1 MAMKPIVKRIT
12 VYILA
17 VMLTLTMTPAYA
29 FAGEEAEDGTTVS
42 NLLFNEETISE
53 EGAAADNDE
62 LFMQYVEAKLSEGI
76 ENEESG
82 EIPGHA
88 RMRRVMPSG
97 INAAIY
103 ASLKEQVK
111 LVADGKKTSAVFEV
125 TLEEL
130 VLEKNGWTAE
140 ELGVPAIAVNG
151 RITQEAKNALTKE
164 LGINMRSVLTALL
177 FDCPYDL
184 YWYDK
189 ERGVSISGPG
199 ISAERGES
207 GWEIF
212 VTSGITVSFE
222 VADGYSTGN
231 DNEVD
236 PSKAERVEGAV
247 NNAKAIVRE
256 AEGET
261 DHGKLVSYKE
271 AICSLVE
278 YDQEAA
284 ADTSMPYGD
293 PWQVISVFD
302 EDVTTNVVCE
312 GYSKAFQYLCDLT
325 DFESDLD

>member
-164 LGINMRSVLTALL
+164 LAEKTEKRRRSLRNVSLIGLIAAVVIAAVILITAAI
-177 FDCPYDL
+177 
-184 YWYDK
+184 
-189 ERGVSISGPG
+189 RQ
-199 ISAERGES
+199 AR
-207 GWEIF
+207 
-212 VTSGITVSFE
+212 
-222 VADGYSTGN
+222 VADLGIIGGADGPTSIYVTGS
-231 DNEVD
+231 VS
-236 PSKAERVEGAV
+236 PIVAAV
-247 NNAKAIVRE
+247 LLLLLILSVVGLICA
-256 AEGET
+256 
-261 DHGKLVSYKE
+261 GKTK
-271 AICSLVE
+271 
-278 YDQEAA
+278 
-284 ADTSMPYGD
+284 
-293 PWQVISVFD
+293 
-302 EDVTTNVVCE
+302 
-312 GYSKAFQYLCDLT
+312 
-325 DFESDLD
+325 